1 MLDDLFINDSTQL
14 TSVGDIKLSDDSDNW
29 PQEIQGHIIESIP
42 LLSQVP
48 GNLSMDMVDEDK
60 GFMKGSYI
68 VPTPDGEAITI
79 PVLVRGGRLFPPD
92 VYIYKKKFYPVDEE
106 YMVSIMTDPSLGESI
121 EEPQDI
127 PETED
132 NLGGQIQ
139 APTSYINSY
148 TTPIKTS
155 SVNLKIMEGLKKDP
169 ALLCKVANNKKL
181 KKKLDKIM
189 DTPDEAIKKEKKKLE
204 KSIKN
209 DVVTLKCSGLYSIK
223 SAAVID
229 GSIHTKDD
237 EADFNEL
244 AKWAKTSGLNMNRI
258 ISELKEY
265 GMAFAWDRMAN
276 CKTAAN
282 KNIDAPGKYT
292 CYSDG
297 KTKNVAVIGRVKL
310 ASGDSLLAVDENKNY
325 TLQKNIFGRPC
336 NNVKVAGVNEQP
348 VAGDVFT
355 FKTGAGYYAEPVKIA
370 RAIVF
375 NSEEAGQG
383 FTITGNNI
391 SDNSPVSC
399 VFLKNA
405 GIKNPVRVR
414 NTPKGSYAL
423 KYASA
428 WLLPAETQVLKLNNN
443 IKLASNVKDVQDFS
457 RLKGKHSHIA
467 KLAFSNYDKGNV
479 TVSVNDGKVER
490 LDAAYA
496 TSLLKQAGINNPLPV
511 LLSMSKLDKNIV
523 GDEVY
528 QKVASTYVPG
538 TVEDAYVPDY
548 SIPKIAEFDTGNFPK
563 IDPIVCLKV
572 ASAIDN
578 EEAMTDVLSMAYADP
593 TNLAIYKENL
603 PSLKDTEEVLSRLLI
618 TTRLGQQ
625 ALEERDVRSALFQ
638 LHDIIKIIEREVQ

>member
-42 LLSQVP
+42 SLGQIP
-48 GNLSMDMVDEDK
+48 GNLNLDMVDEDK

-79 PVLVRGGRLFPPD
+79 PVLVRGGRMFPPD
-92 VYIYKKKFYPVDEE
+92 VYIYKKQFFPVDEE
-106 YMVSIMTDPSLGESI
+106 YIVSILSNPSIGESI
-121 EEPQDI
+121 SEPDDI

-139 APTSYINSY
+139 APTSYVNSY
-148 TTPIKTS
+148 TVPAKTG
-155 SVNLKIMEGLKKDP
+155 SVNEKIVKGLKKDP
-169 ALLCKVANNKKL
+169 ALLCKVSKNIKL
-181 KKKLDKIM
+181 KEKLDRLLKK
-189 DTPDEAIKKEKKKLE
+189 PEKLIKKEKKKIE
-204 KSIKN
+204 NSTKN
-209 DVVTLKCSGLYSIK
+209 EVVTLKKAGIYSIK
-223 SAAVID
+223 SAAVVDSKLI
-229 GSIHTKDD
+229 TRDD
-237 EADFNEL
+237 ELDFNQL
-244 AKWAKTSGLNMNRI
+244 ARWAKTSGLNMHRI
-258 ISELKEY
+258 ANELKEY
-265 GMAFAWDRMAN
+265 GMAFAWDRTEN
-276 CKTAAN
+276 CKLAAN
-282 KNIDAPGKYT
+282 KNIHTPGKYT

-297 KTKNVAVIGRVKL
+297 KLKNVAVIGRVKL

-336 NNVKVAGVNEQP
+336 NSVKVAGIDEQP

-383 FTITGNNI
+383 FTITGSNI

-443 IKLASNVKDVQDFS
+443 IKLASNVKDVQDYS

-467 KLAFSNYDKGNV
+467 KLAFSNYDNGNV
-479 TVSVNDGKVER
+479 TVSVNDGKAER

-511 LLSMSKLDKNIV
+511 LLSMSRLDKNIV

-528 QKVASTYVPG
+528 QKVASTYIPG

-548 SIPKIAEFDTGNFPK
+548 SMPKIAEFDTKNFPE
-563 IDPIVCLKV
+563 IDPIVCIKV